1 LTPFVYGGVNQL
13 MIYKHGQKYTLTD
26 KYADMYTR
34 VSRSF
39 ECVLMNLED
48 EHLEHECVFK

>member
-1 LTPFVYGGVNQL
+1 